1 MADLSGIGKTMNVE
15 SGSTSLGCT
24 MTNSQI
30 ASDPVCSKMNCSSYG
45 RWWCPVTGW

>member
-30 ASDPVCSKMNCSSYG
+30 ASDQYVPK
-45 RWWCPVTGW
+45 